1 MAVARSQLACN
12 KDVTCSRTKNGT
24 SSSCLILSM
33 KVWLDNA
40 AHVVRTSPSRLRCHE
55 PRVIPGAIIVVRVI
69 YAEPH
74 QHLRL
79 LDIDQG
85 RTFVVGPES
94 SKLAIEA
101 QCRLTTVS

>member
-24 SSSCLILSM
+24 SSSCLILGVE
-33 KVWLDNA
+33 VWLDDA
-40 AHVVRTSPSRLRCHE
+40 TLVVRTSPSLLRCHE
-55 PRVIPGAIIVVRVI
+55 PRVVPGAIIVVRVI
-69 YAEPH
+69 YVEPY

-79 LDIDQG
+79 MDIDQG
-85 RTFVVGPES
+85 RTFVVGPDS

-101 QCRLTTVS
+101 QCRLTTVA